1 MRADRLMN
9 ILILLQNR
17 GKITTGELAEELE
30 VSERTIQRDMDALT
44 TAGVPVLAERGKAGG
59 WRLYDDFKTK
69 LSGLNK
75 EDIRSLFIFP
85 SKTLLEDLGLG
96 TGLDT
101 REKLLSSLAG
111 PYQEEAQH
119 IRDRIYIDSEGWKE
133 NGHKK
138 DEALPEIFTAVFENR
153 RIKIEYEKINGDII
167 NRTVEPLGLVAQKG
181 NWYLAA
187 SHDGQLRSYR
197 VSRVLTAHLLDEVF
211 ERPDGFHLEEY
222 WRQSKKDFA
231 AELPTFEVEVDI
243 SADIAK
249 RVHFSAGKFMKVV
262 RPPLKKGERM
272 RAVFHFQSEQEA
284 VEFILGFGT
293 KMTII
298 KPKKLIK
305 KIVAEAVSVIS
316 YYED

>member
-1 MRADRLMN
+1 MN

-44 TAGVPVLAERGKAGG
+44 TAGVPVMAERGKAGG

-75 EDIRSLFIFP
+75 EDIRSLFVFP

-101 REKLLSSLAG
+101 REKLLSALTG
-111 PYQEEAQH
+111 PFQEEAQN
-119 IRDRIYIDSEGWKE
+119 IRDRIYLDVEGWKE
-133 NGHKK
+133 NGRKK
-138 DEALPEIFTAVFENR
+138 DDVLPHILNAVFEDR
-153 RIKIEYEKINGDII
+153 RIRLDYEKMNGDII
-167 NRTVEPLGLVAQKG
+167 NRNVDPLGLVAKKD
-181 NWYLAA
+181 NWYLIA
-187 SHDGQLRSYR
+187 SHEGQFRSYR
-197 VSRVLTAHLLDEVF
+197 VSRVISVQLLDEVF
-211 ERPDGFHLEEY
+211 DRPADFNLEEY
-222 WRQSKKDFA
+222 WNLVKKEFVSS
-231 AELPTFEVEVDI
+231 LPTYEVEVEI

-249 RVHFSAGKFMKVV
+249 RIHFSAGKFMKVV
-262 RPPLKKGERM
+262 KAPIKKGERM
-272 RAVFHFQSEQEA
+272 RAVLHFQSEQEA